1 MKRFAPL
8 LMSIGLTLALFA
20 SAQTAAQPAEP
31 GVAPQPGVNQ
41 AMVRVVH
48 ASPNAEVE
56 RVVLTDTAAAT
67 AFHEFTDLEYLEVT
81 DYVPVFAGSYDVVVE
96 LAEVDDVHA
105 AHIVETQTLGTATGS
120 YYTIVLMGLV
130 LPREAVGTDD
140 GFLAWLEGLFTAE
153 RQDLSL
159 FPMVLDDLTHIA
171 LAQNEAEIR
180 LVHAAPGTDTVDL
193 VQVRPDAT
201 VDVLHTEAYGNAS
214 GHRGFFPAEGDFQ
227 IRIAGSDAVVV
238 DLAELD
244 VSPGM
249 IHTVILTGTP
259 IEDVPLQAMLV
270 SNPWVDPIARP
281 PGAVAPVPGALP
293 AAEAAWMRDRLFQIQ
308 AWLETAEA
316 RLAEITGVAD
326 AEEQATAAL
335 DEVAAAR
342 AALEQV
348 RVQLETFG
356 APAAPGMRPGMPV
369 QPDDPGAAPAAPAAP
384 AEPAEPDED
393 EEPAEPAD

>member
-1 MKRFAPL
+1 VKRFASTML
-8 LMSIGLTLALFA
+8 SIGLALTLFA
-20 SAQTAAQPAEP
+20 SAQTAPQPAEP

-41 AMVRVVH
+41 AMVRVIH
-48 ASPNAEVE
+48 ASPNAEIE
-56 RVVLTDTAAAT
+56 RVGLTDTAAAT

-96 LAEVDDVHA
+96 LAQVDDVHA
-105 AHIVETQTLGTATGS
+105 AHIVETQTLGTVTGS

-140 GFLAWLEGLFTAE
+140 GFIAWLEGLFTAE
-153 RQDLSL
+153 RQDLTL

-171 LAQNEAEIR
+171 LAPTEAEIR

-193 VQVRPDAT
+193 VQVRAGE

-214 GHRGFFPAEGDFQ
+214 GHTNIFPAEGDFQ
-227 IRIAGSDAVVV
+227 IRIAGSDAVAV

-259 IEDVPLQAMLV
+259 IEDVPLQAILV

-293 AAEAAWMRDRLFQIQ
+293 AAEAAWIRDRLFQIQ

-326 AEEQATAAL
+326 AEAQATAAL

-348 RVQLETFG
+348 RLQLETFG
-356 APAAPGMRPGMPV
+356 APAAPGMRPGVPV
-369 QPDDPGAAPAAPAAP
+369 QPTDPAAVPAAP
-384 AEPAEPDED
+384 AEAPEPDEDED